1 MTKLS
6 LTGYRT
12 YRFLQVDLSDETSRQ
27 TKNSTNRRFTTK
39 IKISNVLKTSQ
50 LLDVVV
56 TFDLLDVKN
65 LQVVFFKTMKLNVRS
80 ETLVSLQLSYQPGGV
95 TVHTLLLII
104 NTIIIKIMN
113 LLITLYSYLALRSF
127 YSIWTLFKVSL
138 YEGLVFFFYIW
149 CFMMKLIPW
158 KDKNHFTF
166 WIFDL

>member
-1 MTKLS
+1 MKRCVELKT
-6 LTGYRT
+6 
-12 YRFLQVDLSDETSRQ
+12 QQIDV
-27 TKNSTNRRFTTK
+27 FTTK

-127 YSIWTLFKVSL
+127 YSI
-138 YEGLVFFFYIW
+138 
-149 CFMMKLIPW
+149 
-158 KDKNHFTF
+158 
-166 WIFDL
+166 